1 MIWCENI
8 LEEENF
14 DIDEEDNSLY
24 EIINLSDWIY
34 KILQIAN

>member
-1 MIWCENI
+1 MIWCEKI